1 VQQYSVAGG
10 FQATERSPELPRLHL
25 GARLAAN
32 DLASEKLRRL
42 IVKHLG
48 DFFSDTAEGFRIL
61 SDFRGLDDFL
71 FDRQVLR
78 PALSA
83 LVLVRTFGDWLQTF
97 DAGYLR
103 RRNPSREKRS

>member
-1 VQQYSVAGG
+1 MIAVFTHDYLGQSPRCSNPALL
-10 FQATERSPELPRLHL
+10 QALRQRSDHRSQVGLFAAHELS
-25 GARLAAN
+25 AN

-42 IVKHLG
+42 VVKHLG

-71 FDRQVLR
+71 LDRQILR

-83 LVLVRTFGDWLQTF
+83 LVLVRTSGDWLQTF
-97 DAGYLR
+97 
-103 RRNPSREKRS
+103 